1 MWWRKGRF
9 AEDEALLVALLSG
22 AILKA
27 HRALDGTKVHK
38 LNCGEQ
44 PTQIVPEHIVR
55 RLERRKFIQS
65 NMKFPAATYLLTAE
79 GAEVARERYGMKTS
93 PLTVRTAVQY

>member
-27 HRALDGTKVHK
+27 HRTLDGSKAHK
-38 LNCGEQ
+38 LHRGEE
-44 PTQIVPEHIVR
+44 PAQIVPERIVR
-55 RLERRKFIQS
+55 RLERRRFIQS
-65 NMKFPAATYLLTAE
+65 NMKFPAATYLLTAQ
-79 GAEVARERYGMKTS
+79 GAEIARKRHGMKTL
-93 PLTVRTAVQY
+93 PLTVRTAIQY